1 MRDFTD
7 LKWLLAVWY
16 RRVGVRIRFWLA
28 GLPDRVWA
36 WLCQLAD
43 LRHSVRLHMP
53 RLSVRARL
61 WLAEFPHRVNSW
73 LRRPPGQARRRHFH
87 FPLASPAINI
97 TVVVCGVLV
106 VWAVKTFPPPEQLY
120 PLKATLAPRVDR
132 QLILHDDSGAIFAR
146 RGGCVDAPVR
156 LSELPKHLI
165 DAVLAMEDRRFYYHL
180 GIDPKGILRAALNN
194 YRAERII
201 EGGSTITQQLAKVTY
216 LTSEKTYERKLKEAL
231 IVLRLELLLS
241 KDEILER
248 YLSVA
253 YFGEGCHG
261 VRAAAR
267 HYFKKPVG
275 DLTLSESAFM
285 VALLR
290 APSRLARRRDMAW
303 QRHGLVLGAMVED
316 GRLDRDAIASLQ
328 RAEIVDRSSTLGAYY
343 ADWIAQ
349 NVDTTVDGKTTPL
362 KVRTNFNPKLQRI
375 AEKAVEGI
383 LKRSAKGRRASQA
396 ALVAMRTDGRVVAM
410 VGGRNYGDSQFNR
423 AVQAL
428 RQPGSS
434 FKTFVYLAAMRAG
447 AHPEMYATDAPI
459 TIGDWS
465 PENYGR
471 NYRGAVTLRR
481 AFASSINTVAVR
493 VSESVG
499 RNRVIAAARDL
510 GISTPLTPTPSLAL
524 GASEV
529 NLLELTSAYAAIAAN
544 AYPVR
549 PWGVV
554 ALGEDTRKGRPPA
567 GSGKWRLLVGETMR
581 DLLATTVSSG
591 TGKAARLPIR
601 AYGKTGTSQEF
612 RDAWFIGFAGNLVVG
627 VWIGNDDNSPM
638 RRVTGGSLP
647 AQIWQRFMTDARR
660 QDRQFQ
666 SRLPRVAAFPSRVR
680 RGRIETHV
688 ASNDF
693 LDQPY
698 GLTDFFAFMSPR
710 AQRRMRN
717 YGWEQRPGWSR
728 RERLNRRRGGWGRRR
743 YRGW

>member
-1 MRDFTD
+1 MYDLAD
-7 LKWLLAVWY
+7 LKWLLTVWI
-16 RRVGVRIRFWLA
+16 RRVVVRTRFWLA
-28 GLPDRVWA
+28 GLPYRVRT
-36 WLCQLAD
+36 WLRQLAD
-43 LRHSVRLHMP
+43 LRRSGQLELPRMSVQT
-53 RLSVRARL
+53 RL
-61 WLAEFPHRVNSW
+61 WMWEFPHRVAALFS
-73 LRRPPGQARRRHFH
+73 RPPGKPRRRHIH
-87 FPLASPAINI
+87 FPIASPALNI
-97 TVVVCGVLV
+97 VVVVCGALV
-106 VWAVKTFPPPEQLY
+106 VWAVNTFPPPDQVY
-120 PLKATLAPRVDR
+120 PLKATLSPRVDR
-132 QLILHDDSGAIFAR
+132 QLILHDDAGKIFAR

-156 LSELPKHLI
+156 LEELPKHLI

-180 GIDPKGILRAALNN
+180 GIDPKGILRAAINN
-194 YRAERII
+194 YQAKRIV

-231 IVLRLELLLS
+231 IVLRLEALLS

-275 DLTLSESAFM
+275 ELTLSESAFM

-290 APSRLARRRDMAW
+290 APSKLARRRDMAW
-303 QRHGLVLGAMVED
+303 QRHGLVLKAMVED
-316 GRLDRDAIASLQ
+316 GRLDEDLIQGLQ
-328 RAEIVDRSSTLGAYY
+328 RAETVDRSGTLGAYY
-343 ADWIAQ
+343 ADWVAQ
-349 NVDTTVDGKTTPL
+349 NVDATVDGESTPL
-362 KVRTNFNPKLQRI
+362 KVRTTFNPKLQRI
-375 AEKAVEGI
+375 AEKAVERI
-383 LKRSAKGRRASQA
+383 LKRSAKGRRASQV

-410 VGGRNYGDSQFNR
+410 VGGRNYTDSQFNR

-447 AHPEMYATDAPI
+447 AHPEMYASDSPI

-471 NYRGAVTLRR
+471 NYRGAVSLRR

-499 RNRVIAAARDL
+499 RNRVITAARDL

-529 NLLELTSAYAAIAAN
+529 TLLELTAAYAAIAAN

-549 PWGVV
+549 PWGVA

-567 GSGKWRLLVGETMR
+567 GSGKWRLLVGPIMR

-591 TGKAARLPIR
+591 TGQAARLPIR

-612 RDAWFIGFAGNLVVG
+612 RDAWFMGFAGNLVVG
-627 VWIGNDDNSPM
+627 VWVGNDDNSPM

-647 AQIWQRFMTDARR
+647 AQIWQRFMSDARR
-660 QDRQFQ
+660 QDPQFRRQ
-666 SRLPRVAAFPSRVR
+666 LPRVTAFQSKVR
-680 RGRIETHV
+680 RDRIETHL
-688 ASNDF
+688 ASNDL
-693 LDQPY
+693 LDQGY
-698 GLTDFFAFMSPR
+698 GITDFFAFMTPR
-710 AQRRMRN
+710 SQRRMRE
-717 YGWEQRPGWSR
+717 YGWERRPGWTR
-728 RERLNRRRGGWGRRR
+728 RERPYQRRNRRRRRNWGW
-743 YRGW
+743 